1 MLSRLPRHSR
11 QLLARQLLA
20 FGLAGGITALAHYGL
35 LIALVEG
42 AGVDPVPATL
52 AGYVLGA
59 LVSYTLNRWLTFDAT
74 RSHAQAGWR
83 FAVIAAGGFALT
95 WLLMH
100 LFVARLGLPY
110 LPMQLVTTGLVM
122 VFSFLGHKS
131 FSFADRG
138 L

>member
-1 MLSRLPRHSR
+1 MPNPDPRRFR
-11 QLLARQLLA
+11 QFAA
-20 FGLAGGITALAHYGL
+20 FGFAGGITALAHYGL
-35 LIALVEG
+35 LIALVEA

-59 LVSYTLNRWLTFDAT
+59 LVSYTLNRWMTFNAT
-74 RSHAQAGWR
+74 RSHAEAGWR
-83 FAVIAAGGFALT
+83 FAIIAAGGFGLT

-110 LPMQLVTTGLVM
+110 LPMQLVTTGIVM

-138 L
+138 